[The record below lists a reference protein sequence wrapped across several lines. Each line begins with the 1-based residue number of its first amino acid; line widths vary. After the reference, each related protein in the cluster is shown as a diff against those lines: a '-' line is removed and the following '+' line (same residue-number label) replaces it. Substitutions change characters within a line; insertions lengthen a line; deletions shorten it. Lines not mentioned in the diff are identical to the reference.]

1 LRLERDIWRPAV
13 SALCCVL
20 IGIGL
25 SRFAYAPLI
34 PALIGEGWF
43 DPADAAYL
51 GAANLAGYLAGALLS
66 QWMGR
71 RVSAVRAIR
80 AMLVLATAAFFACAW
95 PTGFAWYFVW
105 RFAAGYAG
113 GALMALAAPAALVS
127 VPAAR
132 RGVAGGLIFTGVGLG
147 IALSGTL
154 VPLLLLEGLTATWL
168 GLGMLSLV
176 LTVVAW
182 GGWPVEAT
190 RPVAARSSAASPMGR
205 WSGAGLPLAA
215 LFVAYGFDAAG
226 IVPHMVF
233 LVDFIARGLGQ
244 GIAAGSLYWVVV
256 GIGAALG
263 AMTAGRLADRVGFT
277 AALRLVLALQAVAAA
292 LPAISHAP
300 LALGFS
306 SLIIGAF
313 VPGIVPLV
321 LGRVHEL
328 LPGDALRQRAAW
340 SRATVAFALGQAV
353 AGYGFSW
360 LFDVAGYAYLFPL
373 AAAAMALALVVDIA
387 AGTAVRVRR
396 QRLEEN
402 AG

>member
-1 LRLERDIWRPAV
+1 MRLERDIWRPAV
-13 SALCCVL
+13 SGLCAVL

-25 SRFAYAPLI
+25 SRFAYTPLI

-66 QWMGR
+66 GWMAR
-71 RVSAVRAIR
+71 RVPAVFVLR
-80 AMLVLATAAFFACAW
+80 AMLALATAAFFACAW
-95 PTGFAWYFVW
+95 PAGFAWYFLW

-113 GALMALAAPAALVS
+113 GALMALAAPTALLL

-132 RGVAGGLIFTGVGLG
+132 RGFAGGLIFTGVGLG

-154 VPLLLLEGLTATWL
+154 VPLLLLDGLTATWIGL
-168 GLGMLSLV
+168 GLLSLV
-176 LTVVAW
+176 LSLVAW
-182 GGWPVEAT
+182 GGWP
-190 RPVAARSSAASPMGR
+190 RAARASAALSSAATPAGR
-205 WSGAGLPLAA
+205 WSGVGLPLAA

-244 GIAAGSLYWVVV
+244 GIAAGSAYWVVV
-256 GIGAALG
+256 GIGAAMG
-263 AMTAGRLADRVGFT
+263 AMAAGRLADRVGFT

-292 LPAISHAP
+292 LPAMSHAP
-300 LALGFS
+300 LVLGFS
-306 SLIIGAF
+306 SLVIGAF

-328 LPGDALRQRAAW
+328 LPGDAPRQRAAW
-340 SRATVAFALGQAV
+340 SRATVAFALGQAI

-360 LFDVAGYAYLFPL
+360 LFGATGYVYLFPL
-373 AAAAMALALVVDIA
+373 AAAAMLLALMVDVA
-387 AGTAVRVRR
+387 AGAAAHVRR
-396 QRLEEN
+396 QRLEEK
-402 AG
+402 A

>member
-1 LRLERDIWRPAV
+1 MRLERAVWRPAL

-51 GAANLAGYLAGALLS
+51 GAANLAGYLAGALCS
-66 QWMGR
+66 QWMAR
-71 RVSAVRAIR
+71 RAPAVWTIR
-80 AMLVLATAAFFACAW
+80 AMLVLATAAFVACAW
-95 PTGFAWYFVW
+95 PAGFAWYFVW

-113 GALMALAAPAALVS
+113 GALMALAAPTALVS

-154 VPLLLLEGLTATWL
+154 VPLLLLKGLAATWL
-168 GLGMLSLV
+168 GLALFSLV
-176 LTVVAW
+176 LTAVAW
-182 GGWPVEAT
+182 GGWPSQTV
-190 RPVAARSSAASPMGR
+190 RPAGGLSSAAVPAGR
-205 WSGAGLPLAA
+205 WSGVGLPLAA
-215 LFVAYGFDAAG
+215 LFVAYGLDAAG

-233 LVDFIARGLGQ
+233 LVDFVARGLGQ
-244 GIAAGSLYWVVV
+244 GIAAGSAYWVVV
-256 GIGAALG
+256 GIGAAMG
-263 AMTAGRLADRVGFT
+263 AMVAGRLADRVGFT

-292 LPAISHAP
+292 LPALSHAP

-328 LPGDALRQRAAW
+328 LPGDADRQRAAW
-340 SRATVAFALGQAV
+340 SRATAAFALGQAV
-353 AGYGFSW
+353 AGYAFSW
-360 LFDVAGYAYLFPL
+360 IFGATGYVYLFPL
-373 AAAAMALALVVDIA
+373 AAAAMLLALMVDVA
-387 AGTAVRVRR
+387 AGAAARVRR
-396 QRLEEN
+396 QRLEEK